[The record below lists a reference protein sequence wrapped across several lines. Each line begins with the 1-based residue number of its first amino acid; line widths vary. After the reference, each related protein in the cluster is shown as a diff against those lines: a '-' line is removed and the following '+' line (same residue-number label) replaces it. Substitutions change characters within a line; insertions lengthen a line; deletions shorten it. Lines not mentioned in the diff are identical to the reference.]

1 MTDSTSQTT
10 FNPGKGTGETV
21 GVALLG
27 LGTVGAEVLR
37 LMRERRD
44 EFAARVG
51 GPLEVRGV
59 AVSDVTKP
67 REGVEKEILTDD
79 ALALVK
85 RDDVDLVIEVIGG
98 IDYPREVVLTALNE
112 GKAVV
117 TDNKALIAAQVDELS
132 EAAEKKG

>member
-98 IDYPREVVLTALNE
+98 IDYPGR
-112 GKAVV
+112 
-117 TDNKALIAAQVDELS
+117 S
-132 EAAEKKG
+132 S